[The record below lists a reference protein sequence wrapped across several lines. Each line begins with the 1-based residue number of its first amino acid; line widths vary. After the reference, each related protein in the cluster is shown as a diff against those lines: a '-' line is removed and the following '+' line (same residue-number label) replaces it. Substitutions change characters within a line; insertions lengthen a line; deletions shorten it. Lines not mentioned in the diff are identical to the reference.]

1 MNIWDDLKLQ
11 YRIGGIVQKILFWN
25 IGVSL
30 LFLIL
35 KALTPSVYGVILPW
49 VALSSSVSSFIT
61 VPWTLL
67 SYSFVHAGVIHLIFN
82 LLVLHFVGRL
92 FTTYFTQRQF
102 LTVYFLGALFG
113 GVFYILGGLVFSVG
127 SVLVGASA
135 ATMAPLI
142 ALAVYAPYM
151 EVRLALI
158 GRVKVWHI
166 AAFIVVL
173 DVIQLATQNTGGHL
187 SHLGGA
193 FIGMVYIK
201 LLQNGRDLSTVFFN
215 LITSITQ
222 VFKAKKKTPFK
233 KVYVSKK
240 KASTV
245 FKGVVKDKDK
255 EIEQIKIDE
264 ILDKISKSGYDSLTK
279 QEKDFLFKVGK

>member
-1 MNIWDDLKLQ
+1 
-11 YRIGGIVQKILFWN
+11 
-25 IGVSL
+25 
-30 LFLIL
+30 
-35 KALTPSVYGVILPW
+35 
-49 VALSSSVSSFIT
+49 
-61 VPWTLL
+61 
-67 SYSFVHAGVIHLIFN
+67 
-82 LLVLHFVGRL
+82 
-92 FTTYFTQRQF
+92 
-102 LTVYFLGALFG
+102 
-113 GVFYILGGLVFSVG
+113 
-127 SVLVGASA
+127 
-135 ATMAPLI
+135 
-142 ALAVYAPYM
+142 
-151 EVRLALI
+151 
-158 GRVKVWHI
+158 
-166 AAFIVVL
+166 
-173 DVIQLATQNTGGHL
+173 
-187 SHLGGA
+187 
-193 FIGMVYIK
+193 MVYIK